1 MLQPPRRRKAAY
13 IAGTVD
19 IELLPDQQM
28 RDAITA

>member
-13 IAGTVD
+13 IAGT
-19 IELLPDQQM
+19 ELLQDQQM